1 MPLSYPVPTPL
12 EYFASL
18 VQVGQGEAIALLE
31 AAACI
36 AHDAHPEMD
45 VQELLDEMDRLQAR
59 LARRMPADAEPLQ
72 RLNVLNRFFYGEL
85 GFGANLNDY
94 YAPDNSYL
102 HLVLSTRR
110 GIPISLAVLWL
121 ELAQGAAGLQAYGV
135 SFPGHFLVKVLL
147 PGGQAVLDPMTG
159 HSLSREALSERLEP
173 FRQNQNQDAATQ
185 EEVPLGL
192 YLQAATGRDILAR
205 MLRNLKEVHR
215 KRKNWQ
221 DFVAVQHRLIT
232 LLPDAWDEWRDRG
245 LAYAE
250 LGQPLQALED
260 LQTYLLHA
268 AGASDSQAIGLRVQA
283 LRGLG

>member
-1 MPLSYPVPTPL
+1 MSLSYPVPTPL

-18 VQVGQGEAIALLE
+18 VQVGQGESIPLLE
-31 AAACI
+31 AAACL
-36 AHDAHPEMD
+36 AHDAYPDMD
-45 VQELLDEMDRLQAR
+45 VQEFLDEMDRLQAR
-59 LARRMPADAEPLQ
+59 LARRMPAGAEPLQ

-102 HLVLSTRR
+102 HLVLRTRR

-121 ELAQGAAGLQAYGV
+121 ELAQGAADLKAYGV

-173 FRQNQNQDAATQ
+173 FRQTQGAATQ

-192 YLQAATGRDILAR
+192 YLQAATGPGILAR
-205 MLRNLKEVHR
+205 MLRNLKEIHR
-215 KRKNWQ
+215 TRENWQ

-232 LLPDAWDEWRDRG
+232 LLPDAWEEWRDRG

-250 LGQPLQALED
+250 LGQPQQALED
-260 LQTYLLHA
+260 LETYLAHA
-268 AGASDSQAIGLRVQA
+268 AGASDVQAMTLRVEA
-283 LRGLG
+283 LRALD

>member
-1 MPLSYPVPTPL
+1 MSLSYPVPTPL

-36 AHDAHPEMD
+36 AHDDHPDMD
-45 VQELLDEMDRLQAR
+45 VQQFLDEMDRLQAR

-72 RLNVLNRFFYGEL
+72 RLNALNRFFYGEL

-94 YAPDNSYL
+94 YALDNSYL
-102 HLVLSTRR
+102 HLVLRMRR

-121 ELAQGAAGLQAYGV
+121 ELAQGAGLKAYGV

-159 HSLSREALSERLEP
+159 HSLSREALSERLAP
-173 FRQNQNQDAATQ
+173 FRQRQGTATQ

-192 YLQAATGRDILAR
+192 YLQAATGRDVLAR
-205 MLRNLKEVHR
+205 MLRNLKEIHR
-215 KRKNWQ
+215 TRQ
-221 DFVAVQHRLIT
+221 DWPGLVAVQHRLIT
-232 LLPDAWDEWRDRG
+232 LMPDAWDEWRDRG

-250 LGQPLQALED
+250 LGQPVQAVADLE
-260 LQTYLLHA
+260 TYLSHA
-268 AGASDSQAIGLRVQA
+268 AGAGDAQAIALRVKE
-283 LRGLG
+283 LRL

>member
-1 MPLSYPVPTPL
+1 MSLSYPVPTPL

-18 VQVGQGEAIALLE
+18 VQVGQGESIPLLE
-31 AAACI
+31 AAACL
-36 AHDAHPEMD
+36 AHDAYPDMD
-45 VQELLDEMDRLQAR
+45 VQEFLDEMDRLQAR
-59 LARRMPADAEPLQ
+59 LARRMPAGAEPLQ

-102 HLVLSTRR
+102 HLVLRTRR

-121 ELAQGAAGLQAYGV
+121 ELAQGAADLKAYGV

-173 FRQNQNQDAATQ
+173 FRQSQGAATQ

-192 YLQAATGRDILAR
+192 YLQAATGPGILAR
-205 MLRNLKEVHR
+205 MLRNLKEIHR
-215 KRKNWQ
+215 TRENWQ

-232 LLPDAWDEWRDRG
+232 LLPDAWEEWRDRG

-250 LGQPLQALED
+250 LGQPQQALED
-260 LQTYLLHA
+260 LETYLAHA
-268 AGASDSQAIGLRVQA
+268 AGASDVQAMTLRVEA
-283 LRGLG
+283 LRALD

>member
-1 MPLSYPVPTPL
+1 MSLSYPVPTPL

-36 AHDAHPEMD
+36 AHDAHPDMD
-45 VQELLDEMDRLQAR
+45 VQEFLDEMDRLQAR
-59 LARRMPADAEPLQ
+59 LARRMPAGAEPLQ

-121 ELAQGAAGLQAYGV
+121 DLAQGAAGLKAYGV
-135 SFPGHFLVKVLL
+135 SVPGHFLVKILL

-173 FRQNQNQDAATQ
+173 FRQSQGAATQ

-192 YLQAATGRDILAR
+192 YLQAATARDILAR
-205 MLRNLKEVHR
+205 MLRNLKEIHR
-215 KRKNWQ
+215 TREDWGH
-221 DFVAVQHRLIT
+221 FVAVQHRLIT
-232 LLPDAWDEWRDRG
+232 LLPDAWEEWRDRG

-250 LGQPLQALED
+250 LGQPRQALQD
-260 LQTYLLHA
+260 LDTYLAHA
-268 AGASDSQAIGLRVQA
+268 AGASDSQDIALRVKA
-283 LRGLG
+283 LRALG

>member
-1 MPLSYPVPTPL
+1 MSLSYPVPTPL

-18 VQVGQGEAIALLE
+18 VQVGQGESIALLE

-36 AHDAHPEMD
+36 AHDAYPDMD
-45 VQELLDEMDRLQAR
+45 VQEFLDEMDRLQAR
-59 LARRMPADAEPLQ
+59 LARRMPAGAEPLQ

-94 YAPDNSYL
+94 FAPDNSYL
-102 HLVLSTRR
+102 HLVLRMRR
-110 GIPISLAVLWL
+110 GIPISLALLWL
-121 ELAQGAAGLQAYGV
+121 ELAQGVGLDAYGV

-159 HSLSREALSERLEP
+159 HSLSREALSERLAP
-173 FRQNQNQDAATQ
+173 FRQGQGTATQ

-192 YLQAATGRDILAR
+192 YLQAATERDILVR
-205 MLRNLKEVHR
+205 MLRNLKEIYR
-215 KRKNWQ
+215 ARQ
-221 DFVAVQHRLIT
+221 DWRSLVAVQHRLIT

-250 LGQPLQALED
+250 LGQSLQAVED
-260 LQTYLLHA
+260 LETYLTRA
-268 AGASDSQAIGLRVQA
+268 PDMSDAQAIVLRVKA
-283 LRGLG
+283 LRASE

>member
-1 MPLSYPVPTPL
+1 MSLSYPVPTPL

-36 AHDAHPEMD
+36 AHDAYPDMD
-45 VQELLDEMDRLQAR
+45 VQQFLDEMDRLQAR
-59 LARRMPADAEPLQ
+59 LSRRMPADAEPLQ
-72 RLNVLNRFFYGEL
+72 RLNALNRFFYGEL

-102 HLVLSTRR
+102 HLVLRTRR

-121 ELAQGAAGLQAYGV
+121 ELAQGAGLKAYGV

-173 FRQNQNQDAATQ
+173 VRQRQGLATQ
-185 EEVPLGL
+185 EDVPLGL
-192 YLQAATGRDILAR
+192 YLQAATGRDVLAR
-205 MLRNLKEVHR
+205 MLRNLKEIHR
-215 KRKNWQ
+215 TRQDWQ
-221 DFVAVQHRLIT
+221 GLVAVQDRLIT

-250 LGQPLQALED
+250 LGQSVQAVADLE
-260 LQTYLLHA
+260 TYLSHA
-268 AGASDSQAIGLRVQA
+268 AGAGDAQAVVLRVKE
-283 LRGLG
+283 LRL